1 MKNLFLPLFFLF
13 LSVTTKAQL
22 SAGDILAGVK
32 SHDKALHIKGGWI
45 RDPYIV
51 LGPENIT

>member
-32 SHDKALHIKGGWI
+32 SHEAGGFVTPISYWD
-45 RDPYIV
+45 RT
-51 LGPENIT
+51 ENIT

>member
-45 RDPYIV
+45 RDP
-51 LGPENIT
+51 